1 MKLIDLAINRPV
13 AVISVVLMTVLL
25 GWLALT
31 TIPIQLT
38 PDARKPMII
47 VQTNWRGA
55 APAEIEREIVNRQEE
70 VLKGLEG
77 LEKLESSARRGRASI
92 TMEFEITQSRER
104 QLLLINNR
112 LGQIA
117 GMPDEADE
125 PRLITRDTDDSPVA
139 WFVVK
144 TLPGNNRSVYTY
156 GDFVEDVIQDQLE
169 RVPGVALV
177 NVYGGD
183 EQELRAIVDPRK
195 IALYGLTIPEI
206 ANALRGTNVNLSAG
220 DVDEGKRR
228 YTVRTES
235 ELNTLERVN
244 QVVLRSRLDPV
255 TGRIARVTIGDI
267 AKVTFGYQRPSVRI
281 RNLGDN
287 AVVVNTVRD
296 AFNSSIYRL

>member
-1 MKLIDLAINRPV
+1 MKLIDLAIKRPV
-13 AVISVVLMTVLL
+13 AVMSVVLMTVLL

-55 APAEIEREIVNRQEE
+55 APAEVEREIVNRQEE

-77 LEKLESSARRGRASI
+77 LEKMESSARRGRASI
-92 TMEFEITQSRER
+92 TLEFEISQSRER

-112 LGQIA
+112 LGQIT
-117 GMPDEADE
+117 GMPAEADE

-144 TLPGNNRSVYTY
+144 TLPGNNRNVYTY
-156 GDFVEDVIQDQLE
+156 GDLIEDVVQDQLE

-183 EQELRAIVDPRK
+183 EQELRAIVEPRK

-206 ANALRGTNVNLSAG
+206 APTSTCRPATWMKASGAIRC
-220 DVDEGKRR
+220 
-228 YTVRTES
+228 
-235 ELNTLERVN
+235 
-244 QVVLRSRLDPV
+244 
-255 TGRIARVTIGDI
+255 ARK
-267 AKVTFGYQRPSVRI
+267 A
-281 RNLGDN
+281 N
-287 AVVVNTVRD
+287 
-296 AFNSSIYRL
+296 